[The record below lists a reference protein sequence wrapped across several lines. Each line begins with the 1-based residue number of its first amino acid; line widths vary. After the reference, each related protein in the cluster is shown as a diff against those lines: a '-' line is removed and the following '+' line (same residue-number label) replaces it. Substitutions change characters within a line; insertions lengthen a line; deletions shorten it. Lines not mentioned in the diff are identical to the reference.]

1 MSAEIAIAQAT
12 TAYDIAHVRSLFVE
26 YVEWLAVDL
35 DFQGVDAELET
46 LPGYFAP
53 PRGSMLLAR
62 VSGAPAGAVAMRPL
76 VPEVCEMKR
85 MFVREPWRRL
95 ELGRM
100 LADRVIA
107 DARRAG
113 YRAMRLD
120 TLDRLTTANRLYRS
134 LGFREIPPY
143 YDNPLPGVRYYEL
156 DLEGANAPET
166 I

>member
-1 MSAEIAIAQAT
+1 MTAEIAIAQAT
-12 TAYDIAHVRSLFVE
+12 TANDIAHIRSLFVE
-26 YVEWLAVDL
+26 YGEWLSVDL
-35 DFQGVDAELET
+35 DFQGFDSEMER

-53 PRGSMLLAR
+53 PEGSLLLAR
-62 VSGAPAGAVAMRPL
+62 VNDAPAGAVAMRPL
-76 VPEVCEMKR
+76 APEICEMKR

-95 ELGRM
+95 KLGRM
-100 LADRVIA
+100 LADRVIS
-107 DARRAG
+107 DARAIG

-120 TLDRLTTANRLYRS
+120 TLDRLFAANGLYRS

-156 DLEGANAPET
+156 DLEAVEASET